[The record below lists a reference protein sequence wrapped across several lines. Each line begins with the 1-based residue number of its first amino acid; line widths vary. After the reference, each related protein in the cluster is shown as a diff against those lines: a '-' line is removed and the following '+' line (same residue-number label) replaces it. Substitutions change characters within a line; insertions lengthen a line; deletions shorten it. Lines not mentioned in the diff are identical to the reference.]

1 MGHVQTTSECGLKY
15 TVWHFAP
22 TTSRTE
28 MSYSHSQSVYSNLR
42 HSNEG
47 QLTAVKLEHP
57 VTIITLLY
65 RGFIFLPI
73 EVTYFFKVFRWY
85 FIWSRAQ
92 FCILAEPHSLEN
104 LYTSQKI
111 WQSRDRIPTVRP
123 SAPQSYQCLISHF
136 LASLRACN
144 LICAFTF
151 WSMDSCQNSVSTEQ
165 YRLIVSEAKVWTYW
179 VGVFFEVIRWQ
190 VTTFQ
195 MIVGSRSFCV
205 NA

>member
-1 MGHVQTTSECGLKY
+1 MRKPNQGQLTAVEMGHVQTTSECGLKY

-73 EVTYFFKVFRWY
+73 EVTYFLKF
-85 FIWSRAQ
+85 SAD
-92 FCILAEPHSLEN
+92 ILFDHGL
-104 LYTSQKI
+104 
-111 WQSRDRIPTVRP
+111 
-123 SAPQSYQCLISHF
+123 
-136 LASLRACN
+136 
-144 LICAFTF
+144 
-151 WSMDSCQNSVSTEQ
+151 NSV
-165 YRLIVSEAKVWTYW
+165 
-179 VGVFFEVIRWQ
+179 F
-190 VTTFQ
+190 
-195 MIVGSRSFCV
+195 
-205 NA
+205 